1 MFLKLLPGEGGWSKS
16 LVFSA
21 GKSLLI
27 TKFLK
32 KNPEFATGNFDVSR
46 ALFSDLPRAI
56 FKFHGQLWANLPRA
70 ILRVSR
76 ATFEILICH
85 GQFSSFTGTFLRFA
99 SGNKKFHGGRKTMAD
114 NGHFFGLRCTIF
126 SK

>member
-1 MFLKLLPGEGGWSKS
+1 MFSKLLPGEGGWSKS
-16 LVFSA
+16 LVSSA

-32 KNPEFATGNFDVSR
+32 KNPEFATGNFSS
-46 ALFSDLPRAI
+46 FTGNFWP
-56 FKFHGQLWANLPRA
+56 NLPRA

-99 SGNKKFHGGRKTMAD
+99 TGNKKFHGGTVD
-114 NGHFFGLRCTIF
+114 GDC
-126 SK
+126 